1 MYNDSTF
8 TGNGNMRLKFFKAK
22 LQQLGCSE
30 LRKAMQIAITHGN
43 LSSALILHITLLYFH
58 LSPDPFLKLCVAVK
72 W

>member
-22 LQQLGCSE
+22 LQQLGFSE

-43 LSSALILHITLLYFH
+43 LSSALILHI
-58 LSPDPFLKLCVAVK
+58 
-72 W
+72 